1 MAIKTT
7 NIAIHVVA
15 TRDDNETLKQLA
27 KIKNTSVSK
36 LCKEYILTGMKKDL
50 KQYKDSIWW
59 KI

>member
-50 KQYKDSIWW
+50 KQYKDLIE
-59 KI
+59 